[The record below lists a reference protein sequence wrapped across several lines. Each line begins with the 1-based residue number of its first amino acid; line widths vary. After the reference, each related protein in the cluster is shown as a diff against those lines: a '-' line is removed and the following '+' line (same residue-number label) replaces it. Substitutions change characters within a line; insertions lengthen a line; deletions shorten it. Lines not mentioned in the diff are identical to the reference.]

1 MAKVIAPALSGEAR
15 GSVGPIN
22 FKMTK
27 NGPVAGI
34 KANPTN
40 PQTIEQMEQRLK
52 FGAIAKGVKAI
63 KKTTTISTLET
74 LVKDG
79 EWRSELMKFGL
90 NLFIQTDLTWS
101 ALTTLQQDAWN
112 DEAAVAGITT
122 YTLKGQSV
130 SAGFI
135 LFLTATAMAEIKFPL
150 GILNYLPDGTNSTL
164 WGALFPA

>member
-63 KKTTTISTLET
+63 KKTNHHLHPRNSG
-74 LVKDG
+74 KGG

-101 ALTTLQQDAWN
+101 ALTTLQQDAWMM
-112 DEAAVAGITT
+112 
-122 YTLKGQSV
+122 KR
-130 SAGFI
+130 
-135 LFLTATAMAEIKFPL
+135 P
-150 GILNYLPDGTNSTL
+150 
-164 WGALFPA
+164 